1 MGTGN
6 EPQRNP
12 LGQPPQAQSGQKAGK
27 GPGPQDEDQSRK
39 GQPGK
44 GTTLPN
50 EAVHPDRSGKGQ
62 TSNGK

>member
-12 LGQPPQAQSGQKAGK
+12 LGQPPQSQPGQKAGK
-27 GPGPQDEDQSRK
+27 GPAPHDEEHIRK
-39 GQPGK
+39 GQSGK
-44 GTTLPN
+44 GTVQVN
-50 EAVHPDRSGKGQ
+50 EVGQPDRSGKGQ